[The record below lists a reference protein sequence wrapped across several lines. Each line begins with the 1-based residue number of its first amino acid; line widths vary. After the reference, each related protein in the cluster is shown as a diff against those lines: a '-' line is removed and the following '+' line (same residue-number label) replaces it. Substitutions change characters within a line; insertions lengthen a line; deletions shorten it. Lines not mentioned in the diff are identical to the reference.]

1 MSNGVAPN
9 FVHSL
14 DSAAMIRTVNIAHDN
29 GIRNFCNVHD
39 SFGTSAADV
48 ELLSSALKES
58 FIQTFTETDVLK
70 EFKEDVKAQLP
81 VELHD
86 SLPEELEKG
95 DLDIEQLRECD
106 LFFA

>member
-1 MSNGVAPN
+1 
-9 FVHSL
+9 
-14 DSAAMIRTVNIAHDN
+14 
-29 GIRNFCNVHD
+29 VHD

-70 EFKEDVKAQLP
+70 EFKEDVKSQLP

-106 LFFA
+106 FFFA